1 MMFFI
6 LLDENEL
13 FERCTDHKNDANRIF
28 KLGRLRTAFR
38 RYKKSIDYLIIAEQI
53 VNEKIKRLEQNPDD
67 SARNELT
74 ILREKLLAIK
84 SQLYSN
90 LSLLQLKSKSYDM
103 AVINCSKCLSIDSN
117 NVKALFRRGQARMN
131 LKDYDEA
138 IGDFNRAL
146 ELEPDNVE
154 VKSNLAACEKMKK
167 DYERELAANLKKLFT

>member
-1 MMFFI
+1 M
-6 LLDENEL
+6 
-13 FERCTDHKNDANRIF
+13 
-28 KLGRLRTAFR
+28 
-38 RYKKSIDYLIIAEQI
+38 
-53 VNEKIKRLEQNPDD
+53 NEKIKRLDQNPGIPEIPDD
-67 SARNELT
+67 LARNELT
-74 ILREKLLAIK
+74 TLREKLLAIK

-154 VKSNLAACEKMKK
+154 VKSNLTACEKVKK